1 MRNGL
6 DQPTLSTP
14 RPDLASLVASLGP
27 YYSCLWCAL
36 EDSVTRN
43 APVASDDGPVRSLL
57 RNLQAAGVVL
67 ANTSESSSTRRSL
80 YHPISWTYSPAWDA
94 HPALRGAIALAL
106 RNWQGPA
113 HTEARVALWG
123 RLVNDEISAYLAN
136 ILRRHRVSPERAD
149 GVIAM
154 QESPWFNLSS
164 GRRRY
169 VVWSGMRVAASVM
182 LQTGMD
188 EVAAI
193 QALGKEMLL
202 RSRWLQRREQEAR
215 LGPREFCFL
224 PNADWRSPIVI
235 EVALESLL
243 GSNCNYW
250 TLCPSA
256 IRLRDEA
263 RSSRQL

>member
-1 MRNGL
+1 MRHGL
-6 DQPTLSTP
+6 DQLTLLTA

-43 APVASDDGPVRSLL
+43 APVASDDGPVWSLL
-57 RNLQAAGVVL
+57 RNLQAAGVL
-67 ANTSESSSTRRSL
+67 LTETSDSPSTRRSL
-80 YHPISWTYSPAWDA
+80 YHPFAWTYSPAWQ
-94 HPALRGAIALAL
+94 ALPNLRNALAVAL
-106 RNWQGPA
+106 NGWQGPA

-136 ILRRHRVSPERAD
+136 LLRRHRISPERAN

-169 VVWSGMRVAASVM
+169 VAWSGMRVAASVM
-182 LQTGMD
+182 LQTEMN
-188 EVAAI
+188 EEAAM
-193 QALGKEMLL
+193 QALCKEMQI

-215 LGPREFCFL
+215 LGPREFSFL
-224 PNADWRSPIVI
+224 PNADWRRPIAI
-235 EVALESLL
+235 EVALGSLL
-243 GSNCNYW
+243 GSDSDYW

-256 IRLRDEA
+256 IRLTHA
-263 RSSRQL
+263 ASSRR